1 MNSILR
7 RDPRTVVPDL
17 IDWFE
22 APFVTLRPYLTQPI
36 RVEEYTEEGHY
47 VVKAELAGID
57 PRTDADVTVG
67 PGYLTIHAERHGTS
81 EGTLRSEFR
90 YGVFSRT
97 LSLPADAN
105 PDDVT
110 AGYAAGILTVTVGV
124 KEAQADQVRKI
135 EITTAK

>member
-1 MNSILR
+1 MSSILR

-90 YGVFSRT
+90 YGSFTRT
-97 LSLPADAN
+97 LPIPGDAN
-105 PDDVT
+105 PEDAT
-110 AGYAAGILTVTVGV
+110 AAYADGILTISIGIKEEEPESARSVEIKVG
-124 KEAQADQVRKI
+124 
-135 EITTAK
+135 

>member
-1 MNSILR
+1 MSSILR
-7 RDPRTVVPDL
+7 PRTVVPDL

-90 YGVFSRT
+90 YGSFTRT
-97 LSLPADAN
+97 LPIPGDAN
-105 PDDVT
+105 PEDAT
-110 AGYAAGILTVTVGV
+110 AAYADGILTISIGIKEEEPESARSVEIKVG
-124 KEAQADQVRKI
+124 
-135 EITTAK
+135 